1 MSLRRSLYKH
11 YSRNSA
17 SSTSFLGYGDQ
28 ANGDKHWVRDWY
40 DPPKVSKD
48 ANMLSK
54 QNIIIPPSHAS
65 APITPL
71 ESTPQTQSSPSQ
83 SQTPQPVETY
93 GFKVKTWV
101 ITEEAPKFKDCENEE
116 KDTLLPLE
124 KMKYLEDSVNTKHA
138 AAGESGLTEAE
149 MKSAVGGPGVSNS
162 LFSSSAAAEY
172 KNGDGSKKDEKPK
185 IEEIPEHPESSAKIE
200 SQDKPEVATTS
211 SQNANEQD
219 KQASSSENQGAD
231 SPTKDKDVDG
241 DVEMK

>member
-1 MSLRRSLYKH
+1 
-11 YSRNSA
+11 
-17 SSTSFLGYGDQ
+17 
-28 ANGDKHWVRDWY
+28 
-40 DPPKVSKD
+40 
-48 ANMLSK
+48 MLQK
-54 QNIIIPPSHAS
+54 QNVILPPSHAS
-65 APITPL
+65 APMTPL

-101 ITEEAPKFKDCENEE
+101 ITEEAPNLKDCENEE

-124 KMKYLEDSVNTKHA
+124 KLKYLEDSVGTKRT

-172 KNGDGSKKDEKPK
+172 KNGTESKKEEKPK
-185 IEEIPEHPESSAKIE
+185 IEEIPDHVESDVKIE
-200 SQDKPEVATTS
+200 SAETPAVTS
-211 SQNANEQD
+211 STNSQSINEQD
-219 KQASSSENQGAD
+219 KLAPTNGEKKTNGSAKEKDAD
-231 SPTKDKDVDG
+231 ADG

>member
-124 KMKYLEDSVNTKHA
+124 KNEVSGGFS
-138 AAGESGLTEAE
+138 GESGLTEAE

-185 IEEIPEHPESSAKIE
+185 IEEIPEHPESSVKIDG
-200 SQDKPEVATTS
+200 QDKPEVATTS

-219 KQASSSENQGAD
+219 KQASSSENRGAD
-231 SPTKDKDVDG
+231 SSTKDKDVDG
-241 DVEMK
+241 NVEMK